1 VSVTVLR
8 ADDRL
13 LTLPEVA
20 ARLACSPALVRRLGA
35 RGMLPRVKLGRL
47 VRYRASDVARLV
59 AEGVR
64 SAPLA
69 A

>member
-1 VSVTVLR
+1 VSVTVR

-20 ARLACSPALVRRLGA
+20 GRLACSPALVRRLGA